1 MTMKRV
7 CEAPE
12 EFCELMAI
20 LFPSRIKQI
29 TVPRPTRAYVCA
41 RSRPPRPRPRWTP
54 RTSPRRWSPGTGRT
68 PSSWAPLCSPERP
81 RSRPGRIK

>member
-20 LFPSRIKQI
+20 FSPSRIKQI
-29 TVPRPTRAYVCA
+29 TAPRPTPAGVCA
-41 RSRPPRPRPRWTP
+41 RCRPPPRHPRWTP

-68 PSSWAPLCSPERP
+68 PSSWAPLCSPGRP
-81 RSRPGRIK
+81 RSRPRMIQ